1 MDKLTSMAV
10 FAQVVESQSFSKAA
24 ERLGLSKS
32 AVSKHVGSL
41 EDRLG
46 VVLLNRTVERA
57 ELLAADFPDLPV
69 QCRPLSD
76 LDHCL
81 STCSLVFTST
91 ATEDPIID
99 AARLSRCSTMLAPR
113 RRR

>member
-46 VVLLNRTVERA
+46 VVLLNRTTR
-57 ELLAADFPDLPV
+57 
-69 QCRPLSD
+69 
-76 LDHCL
+76 
-81 STCSLVFTST
+81 
-91 ATEDPIID
+91 
-99 AARLSRCSTMLAPR
+99 RL
-113 RRR
+113 